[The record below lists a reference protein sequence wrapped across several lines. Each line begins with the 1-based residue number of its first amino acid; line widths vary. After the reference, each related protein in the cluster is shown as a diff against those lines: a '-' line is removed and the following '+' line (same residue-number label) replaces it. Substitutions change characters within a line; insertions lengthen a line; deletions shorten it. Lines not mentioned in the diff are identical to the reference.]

1 MRLPVRCVRCAVH
14 LSPWLGP
21 MHCYAFPIGSK
32 VISVLF
38 ILCRLC
44 HLISGVVLCPFR
56 CDLPCSRAVTFLREK
71 KISNLRPI
79 LRPILP
85 KKLIYEPILMIYEIG
100 IVV

>member
-32 VISVLF
+32 VIFVLF
-38 ILCRLC
+38 IICRLC

-56 CDLPCSRAVTFLREK
+56 CDLPCSRAVTFLRELSFTMAGGAEEVRGSEFEIE
-71 KISNLRPI
+71 KIRSKR
-79 LRPILP
+79 
-85 KKLIYEPILMIYEIG
+85 G
-100 IVV
+100 VGV